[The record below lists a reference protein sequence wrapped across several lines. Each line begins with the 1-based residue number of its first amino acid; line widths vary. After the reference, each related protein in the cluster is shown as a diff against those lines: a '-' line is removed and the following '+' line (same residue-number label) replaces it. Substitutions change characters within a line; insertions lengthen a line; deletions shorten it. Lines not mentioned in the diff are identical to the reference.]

1 MADKGGLQL
10 LPETRKRIDVNVPG
24 ENRTVYIGVAL
35 IVLVLAVYGGL
46 WWYSQNLNTKI
57 AEADNQLLALEKG
70 RDKKAE
76 QSLITL
82 SKQIGITN
90 QLIKSHTYWSAG
102 FSRIESAL
110 QTNVQFRS
118 FSAVLGEEAIHMR
131 ALSNNYVTLA
141 KQLAAFVSDNSVRD
155 ITLDGVSTL
164 TNGKLDFSAKILF
177 DKSKFLK
184 NQ

>member
-118 FSAVLGEEAIHMR
+118 FSAV
-131 ALSNNYVTLA
+131 
-141 KQLAAFVSDNSVRD
+141 
-155 ITLDGVSTL
+155 
-164 TNGKLDFSAKILF
+164 
-177 DKSKFLK
+177 
-184 NQ
+184 